1 MKVTAQYRQSLADIA
16 LQACGSLEAIFALA
30 ERNGMSI
37 TDEPT
42 VGQTLVYELSDVVSK
57 RDVRAYS
64 EDGVIPAGAVDD
76 ALLRSL
82 TETVTT
88 DHLGKFGGISDA
100 VEPAVLTTIFTKEFD
115 IQFA

>member
-1 MKVTAQYRQSLADIA
+1 MKVEVRYRQSLADIA

-57 RDVRAYS
+57 HDVRAYS
-64 EDGVIPAGAVDD
+64 EDGVTPAGAVDD

-88 DHLGKFGGISDA
+88 DHWGEIGDASDD
-100 VEPAVLTTIFTKEFD
+100 VEPAVLTTIFRKEFD

>member
-1 MKVTAQYRQSLADIA
+1 MKITAQYRQSLADIA

-64 EDGVIPAGAVDD
+64 EDGVTPAGAVDD
-76 ALLRSL
+76 LSL
-82 TETVTT
+82 I
-88 DHLGKFGGISDA
+88 HI
-100 VEPAVLTTIFTKEFD
+100 
-115 IQFA
+115 

>member
-1 MKVTAQYRQSLADIA
+1 MKITAQYRQSLADIA

-37 TDEPT
+37 TDEPK

-64 EDGVIPAGAVDD
+64 EDGVTPAGAVDD
-76 ALLRSL
+76 ALLQSL
-82 TETVTT
+82 VDIVEE
-88 DHLGKFGGISDA
+88 DHFGDIDDSSDA